1 MVVHWGA
8 GRAAL
13 CPTGYADDTQVMTR
27 TSQDRQDVC
36 DRTAE
41 WLRITGQD
49 VRPDKSGAWALGA
62 TAADAPARLR
72 GLEIPNKDEFCQLG
86 VGIRVEARRGTGPLL
101 QTRMD
106 RAKAILRRVGCIPVL
121 RQRATALGTLALA
134 KALWGSEL
142 AEVREADM
150 PALDSLAAIALW
162 GPTRVSRNREVLW
175 SVLTPG
181 HRVAPSWRA
190 RYQRLLWL
198 AQASATTGTVQVL
211 VQAMLEEHPR
221 PPLTGPVGRALQD
234 TRRLGWVALEGW
246 WKWRLP
252 GQAAPLHLALDDW
265 GEVCHRVRESQRF
278 SALHA
283 LERRRPRTYGGL
295 GGAVQRDAV
304 RHALTVAGNE
314 LELVLLRSQL
324 AGATWTA
331 ARAHEHRIRTDPRC
345 PHCGAPTET
354 DEHMLWSCPSWEPAR
369 AAWRPLVEA
378 AARPL
383 PTLAVPSAWPACL
396 RSAGLLPLALVPD
409 SDALQ
414 LAKDLLYRLY
424 GMFLAVLAARKT
436 ALDAAQQRGDQRS
449 TVFGPARGRAPDARA
464 AYPWHQLG
472 AGPLPR
478 PPARPPLD
486 APAGL
491 PPQWPWEA
499 TFLHALLRW
508 AGALLWLPGQ
518 GQVTYAE
525 LALDFEEHAGRALP
539 AAPGH
544 RLAGRVLPLR
554 ERAHVL
560 KLALD
565 KTQQFL
571 RAGELLG
578 DQLRPLC
585 NALVPFGGYKCMGR
599 TERSVFACR
608 PAMQEHMRRLEV
620 HCRALWAR
628 RLARPG
634 RGRQEA
640 FLSNYLPRPLGGQAS
655 LRPFQ
660 RVRPQRPHCPPAQP
674 PPPARPAGAPR
685 ALGRGLGTVR
695 VLCPAHGAATCA
707 ACAAT
712 GQGIKYCCSL
722 GHEGHRLAPAAQRA
736 GARALR
742 AWLQAPQ
749 QVPRPAPPPGT
760 VLGSRGRESPRGS
773 SEDEPPQ
780 ARRRVL
786 PPAVLGRRRRP
797 PRVGSSS
804 DDDEPPRRRPPLRAG
819 PSLSHS
825 SRDSS
830 PHHPRG
836 YGGGGAGDGG
846 VGQPQPQSQPRASS
860 LSGSGLISPGGRW
873 LRAPPLAASS
883 ATTSLPSPSPTMG
896 TSRGGGGGQGRGRA
910 SLTEVF
916 GSISAALIDAA
927 RADGSQGDPPPP
939 RERQGA
945 AGWLRDRQGRGAS
958 PPPSDQGQ
966 QGAAGQG
973 LGQQGAAAL
982 SVVQARGQ
990 PGAAVLDQGCQG
1002 AAGWPRDGQGR
1013 GASPPLSG
1021 QGQQGA
1027 AGRGLGQQA
1036 AAPLSVVQAQGQPE
1050 AAALGQ
1056 GCQGQGQG
1064 QGQGGSAP
1072 PPARRSPPPSLRG
1085 RAGRAQERGS
1095 ATRGG
1100 RAARGADRQ
1109 GRPAQRRDAAARLPP
1124 RGGGLL
1130 SLGFTRQVQSSGGG
1144 SAQPPT
1150 AAPASAGADG
1160 GAHSPRSGQG
1170 RSSEDPT

>member
-1 MVVHWGA
+1 M
-8 GRAAL
+8 
-13 CPTGYADDTQVMTR
+13 
-27 TSQDRQDVC
+27 
-36 DRTAE
+36 
-41 WLRITGQD
+41 
-49 VRPDKSGAWALGA
+49 
-62 TAADAPARLR
+62 
-72 GLEIPNKDEFCQLG
+72 
-86 VGIRVEARRGTGPLL
+86 
-101 QTRMD
+101 
-106 RAKAILRRVGCIPVL
+106 
-121 RQRATALGTLALA
+121 
-134 KALWGSEL
+134 
-142 AEVREADM
+142 
-150 PALDSLAAIALW
+150 
-162 GPTRVSRNREVLW
+162 
-175 SVLTPG
+175 
-181 HRVAPSWRA
+181 
-190 RYQRLLWL
+190 
-198 AQASATTGTVQVL
+198 
-211 VQAMLEEHPR
+211 
-221 PPLTGPVGRALQD
+221 
-234 TRRLGWVALEGW
+234 
-246 WKWRLP
+246 
-252 GQAAPLHLALDDW
+252 
-265 GEVCHRVRESQRF
+265 
-278 SALHA
+278 
-283 LERRRPRTYGGL
+283 
-295 GGAVQRDAV
+295 
-304 RHALTVAGNE
+304 
-314 LELVLLRSQL
+314 
-324 AGATWTA
+324 
-331 ARAHEHRIRTDPRC
+331 
-345 PHCGAPTET
+345 
-354 DEHMLWSCPSWEPAR
+354 
-369 AAWRPLVEA
+369 EA

-571 RAGELLG
+571 RVGELLG
-578 DQLRPLC
+578 GQLRPLC

-599 TERSVFACR
+599 TERPVFACR

-797 PRVGSSS
+797 PRIGSSS

-825 SRDSS
+825 SRDFS

-873 LRAPPLAASS
+873 LRAPPLAATS

-910 SLTEVF
+910 SLADVF
-916 GSISAALIDAA
+916 GSISAALLDAA

-945 AGWLRDRQGRGAS
+945 AGWLRDGQGRGAS

-973 LGQQGAAAL
+973 LGQQGAAAP

-1002 AAGWPRDGQGR
+1002 AAGWPRDGQCR
-1013 GASPPLSG
+1013 GASPPLSD

-1109 GRPAQRRDAAARLPP
+1109 GRPAQRRNAAARLPP

>member
-1 MVVHWGA
+1 MSVTAPPSGCGSLDKTSAPTSLGRGPWGP
-8 GRAAL
+8 L
-13 CPTGYADDTQVMTR
+13 
-27 TSQDRQDVC
+27 
-36 DRTAE
+36 
-41 WLRITGQD
+41 
-49 VRPDKSGAWALGA
+49 
-62 TAADAPARLR
+62 ADAPARLR
-72 GLEIPNKDEFCQLG
+72 GLEIPNKDEFRQLG

-106 RAKAILRRVGCIPVL
+106 RAKAILRRIGCIPVL

-134 KALWGSEL
+134 KDLWGSEL
-142 AEVREADM
+142 AEVGEADM
-150 PALDSLAAIALW
+150 RALDSLAAIALW

-190 RYQRLLWL
+190 QYQRLLWL

-211 VQAMLEEHPR
+211 VQAVLEERPK

-278 SALHA
+278 SALQA

-304 RHALTVAGNE
+304 RHALTVACNE

-331 ARAHEHRIRTDPRC
+331 ARAHEHHIRTDPRC
-345 PHCGAPTET
+345 PHCGAPAET
-354 DEHMLWSCPSWEPAR
+354 DEHMLWACPSWEPAR

-409 SDALQ
+409 NGALQ

-436 ALDAAQQRGDQRS
+436 ALDAAQQRGDHRS
-449 TVFGPARGRAPDARA
+449 TVFGPARGQVPDARA

-486 APAGL
+486 APEGL
-491 PPQWPWEA
+491 PPHWPWEA

-518 GQVTYAE
+518 GQVTYVE

-544 RLAGRVLPLR
+544 KLAGRVLPLR

-565 KTQQFL
+565 RTQQFR

-578 DQLRPLC
+578 GQLRPLC
-585 NALVPFGGYKCMGR
+585 NALVPLGGYRCMGR
-599 TERSVFACR
+599 TERPVFACR
-608 PAMQEHMRRLEV
+608 QAMQEHMRRLEM

-640 FLSNYLPRPLGGQAS
+640 FLNDYLPRPLGGRAP

-660 RVRPQRPHCPPAQP
+660 RARPQRPRCPPAQP

-695 VLCPAHGAATCA
+695 VLCLAHGVATCA

-712 GQGIKYCCSL
+712 GQGIRYCCSL

-736 GARALR
+736 GARTLR

-749 QVPRPAPPPGT
+749 QVHPPAPPPQTWCWAPEG
-760 VLGSRGRESPRGS
+760 GSRRGAHQRMS
-773 SEDEPPQ
+773 
-780 ARRRVL
+780 
-786 PPAVLGRRRRP
+786 RRRRGGACCRRQCWGGGSGRHASAP
-797 PRVGSSS
+797 PPTTSH
-804 DDDEPPRRRPPLRAG
+804 RAG
-819 PSLSHS
+819 GPLLGLGHLSPTLPGTPTPTTHGGM
-825 SRDSS
+825 R
-830 PHHPRG
+830 
-836 YGGGGAGDGG
+836 GGGAGGGG
-846 VGQPQPQSQPRASS
+846 VGQPQPQSQPRATS

-873 LRAPPLAASS
+873 LRAPPLAVSS
-883 ATTSLPSPSPTMG
+883 ATTSLP
-896 TSRGGGGGQGRGRA
+896 
-910 SLTEVF
+910 
-916 GSISAALIDAA
+916 
-927 RADGSQGDPPPP
+927 PPPSNCGRVP
-939 RERQGA
+939 RG
-945 AGWLRDRQGRGAS
+945 GRGA
-958 PPPSDQGQ
+958 GT
-966 QGAAGQG
+966 GA
-973 LGQQGAAAL
+973 
-982 SVVQARGQ
+982 RK
-990 PGAAVLDQGCQG
+990 PC
-1002 AAGWPRDGQGR
+1002 GR
-1013 GASPPLSG
+1013 FWLH
-1021 QGQQGA
+1021 
-1027 AGRGLGQQA
+1027 L
-1036 AAPLSVVQAQGQPE
+1036 
-1050 AAALGQ
+1050 
-1056 GCQGQGQG
+1056 
-1064 QGQGGSAP
+1064 
-1072 PPARRSPPPSLRG
+1072 G
-1085 RAGRAQERGS
+1085 RA
-1095 ATRGG
+1095 
-1100 RAARGADRQ
+1100 
-1109 GRPAQRRDAAARLPP
+1109 
-1124 RGGGLL
+1124 
-1130 SLGFTRQVQSSGGG
+1130 
-1144 SAQPPT
+1144 
-1150 AAPASAGADG
+1150 
-1160 GAHSPRSGQG
+1160 H
-1170 RSSEDPT
+1170 

>member
-1 MVVHWGA
+1 M
-8 GRAAL
+8 R
-13 CPTGYADDTQVMTR
+13 
-27 TSQDRQDVC
+27 
-36 DRTAE
+36 
-41 WLRITGQD
+41 
-49 VRPDKSGAWALGA
+49 
-62 TAADAPARLR
+62 
-72 GLEIPNKDEFCQLG
+72 
-86 VGIRVEARRGTGPLL
+86 
-101 QTRMD
+101 
-106 RAKAILRRVGCIPVL
+106 
-121 RQRATALGTLALA
+121 
-134 KALWGSEL
+134 
-142 AEVREADM
+142 
-150 PALDSLAAIALW
+150 ALDSLAAIALW

-175 SVLTPG
+175 SVLTLG

-190 RYQRLLWL
+190 QYQRLLWL

-211 VQAMLEEHPR
+211 VQAVLEERPK

-246 WKWRLP
+246 WKWWLP

-265 GEVCHRVRESQRF
+265 GEVCHRVRENQRF
-278 SALHA
+278 SALQA
-283 LERRRPRTYGGL
+283 LERRRPRTYRGPRGCRAARR
-295 GGAVQRDAV
+295 GASCTHRSVQRTRASVAALAASRGHVDCGASP
-304 RHALTVAGNE
+304 RAPLTVACNE

-331 ARAHEHRIRTDPRC
+331 ARAHGHHIRTDPRC

-354 DEHMLWSCPSWEPAR
+354 DEHMLWACPSWEPAWV
-369 AAWRPLVEA
+369 AWRPLVEA

-409 SDALQ
+409 NDALQ

-436 ALDAAQQRGDQRS
+436 ALGAAQQGGDHRS
-449 TVFGPARGRAPDARA
+449 TVFGPARGRAPDART

-472 AGPLPR
+472 AGPLPM
-478 PPARPPLD
+478 PPARTPLD
-486 APAGL
+486 APEGL
-491 PPQWPWEA
+491 PPHWPWEA

-518 GQVTYAE
+518 GQVTYVE

-544 RLAGRVLPLR
+544 KLAGRVLPLR

-578 DQLRPLC
+578 GQLRPLC
-585 NALVPFGGYKCMGR
+585 NALVPLGGYRCMGR
-599 TERSVFACR
+599 TERPVFACR
-608 PAMQEHMRRLEV
+608 QAMQEHMCRLEV

-640 FLSNYLPRPLGGQAS
+640 FLNDYLPRPLGGQAP

-660 RVRPQRPHCPPAQP
+660 RVRPQRPRCPPAQP

-736 GARALR
+736 GARPLR

-749 QVPRPAPPPGT
+749 HVRQPAPSPGT

-780 ARRRVL
+780 ARQRVL
-786 PPAVLGRRRRP
+786 PPAVQGRRHRP
-797 PRVGSSS
+797 PPVGSSS
-804 DDDEPPRRRPPLRAG
+804 SDDELPRRRPPPRAG
-819 PSLSHS
+819 SSLSHS

-830 PHHPRG
+830 PHHPQG
-836 YGGGGAGDGG
+836 YGGGGGPRGG
-846 VGQPQPQSQPRASS
+846 GSATVPATGEQPQ
-860 LSGSGLISPGGRW
+860 W
-873 LRAPPLAASS
+873 LWPHFSWGAVVAGTPAGCVVGHDFTAPP
-883 ATTSLPSPSPTMG
+883 PPPTMG

-910 SLTEVF
+910 SLAEVF

-927 RADGSQGDPPPP
+927 RADGTQGDPSPPRDASSRGLQGGFGMGRIEVPPRPSATRGSRMLHGRVWGSRVLLDNLWCRHRGSQRLLLWVRGVRDRARVRDKVVPPPPPGTAQPPPP
-939 RERQGA
+939 R
-945 AGWLRDRQGRGAS
+945 
-958 PPPSDQGQ
+958 
-966 QGAAGQG
+966 
-973 LGQQGAAAL
+973 
-982 SVVQARGQ
+982 
-990 PGAAVLDQGCQG
+990 
-1002 AAGWPRDGQGR
+1002 
-1013 GASPPLSG
+1013 
-1021 QGQQGA
+1021 
-1027 AGRGLGQQA
+1027 
-1036 AAPLSVVQAQGQPE
+1036 
-1050 AAALGQ
+1050 
-1056 GCQGQGQG
+1056 
-1064 QGQGGSAP
+1064 
-1072 PPARRSPPPSLRG
+1072 SLCG
-1085 RAGRAQERGS
+1085 RAGQAQERGN

-1100 RAARGADRQ
+1100 RAVRGADR
-1109 GRPAQRRDAAARLPP
+1109 
-1124 RGGGLL
+1124 
-1130 SLGFTRQVQSSGGG
+1130 
-1144 SAQPPT
+1144 
-1150 AAPASAGADG
+1150 
-1160 GAHSPRSGQG
+1160 
-1170 RSSEDPT
+1170 

>member
-1 MVVHWGA
+1 M
-8 GRAAL
+8 L
-13 CPTGYADDTQVMTR
+13 SLEKSCPGHFWYTH
-27 TSQDRQDVC
+27 
-36 DRTAE
+36 
-41 WLRITGQD
+41 I
-49 VRPDKSGAWALGA
+49 P
-62 TAADAPARLR
+62 AP
-72 GLEIPNKDEFCQLG
+72 PS
-86 VGIRVEARRGTGPLL
+86 PLL
-101 QTRMD
+101 
-106 RAKAILRRVGCIPVL
+106 I
-121 RQRATALGTLALA
+121 
-134 KALWGSEL
+134 
-142 AEVREADM
+142 
-150 PALDSLAAIALW
+150 
-162 GPTRVSRNREVLW
+162 
-175 SVLTPG
+175 
-181 HRVAPSWRA
+181 
-190 RYQRLLWL
+190 
-198 AQASATTGTVQVL
+198 
-211 VQAMLEEHPR
+211 
-221 PPLTGPVGRALQD
+221 
-234 TRRLGWVALEGW
+234 
-246 WKWRLP
+246 
-252 GQAAPLHLALDDW
+252 
-265 GEVCHRVRESQRF
+265 
-278 SALHA
+278 
-283 LERRRPRTYGGL
+283 
-295 GGAVQRDAV
+295 
-304 RHALTVAGNE
+304 
-314 LELVLLRSQL
+314 
-324 AGATWTA
+324 
-331 ARAHEHRIRTDPRC
+331 
-345 PHCGAPTET
+345 
-354 DEHMLWSCPSWEPAR
+354 SCPSWEPAR

-578 DQLRPLC
+578 GQLRPLC

-599 TERSVFACR
+599 TERPVFACR

-786 PPAVLGRRRRP
+786 PPAVL
-797 PRVGSSS
+797 
-804 DDDEPPRRRPPLRAG
+804 
-819 PSLSHS
+819 
-825 SRDSS
+825 
-830 PHHPRG
+830 
-836 YGGGGAGDGG
+836 
-846 VGQPQPQSQPRASS
+846 ASS

-873 LRAPPLAASS
+873 LRAPPRAASS

-896 TSRGGGGGQGRGRA
+896 TSRGGGRGQGRGRA
-910 SLTEVF
+910 SLADVF
-916 GSISAALIDAA
+916 GSISAALLDAA

-945 AGWLRDRQGRGAS
+945 AGWLRDGQGRGAS

-973 LGQQGAAAL
+973 GAAL

-1013 GASPPLSG
+1013 GASPPLSD

-1056 GCQGQGQG
+1056 GCQGRGQG

-1072 PPARRSPPPSLRG
+1072 PPGAAQPPPLPPWAG
-1085 RAGRAQERGS
+1085 RAGAGARQCDTGGQGS
-1095 ATRGG
+1095 AWGG
-1100 RAARGADRQ
+1100 PSGAPRATQECGS
-1109 GRPAQRRDAAARLPP
+1109 PSAAP
-1124 RGGGLL
+1124 RGGALEPGLH
-1130 SLGFTRQVQSSGGG
+1130 SAGAVIGRGERPTPHSRTCICGRGWG
-1144 SAQPPT
+1144 SAQP
-1150 AAPASAGADG
+1150 AIWAGSLLG
-1160 GAHSPRSGQG
+1160 GSHIGWRPRSFRRAAIRWGG
-1170 RSSEDPT
+1170 RGG

>member
-1 MVVHWGA
+1 M
-8 GRAAL
+8 
-13 CPTGYADDTQVMTR
+13 
-27 TSQDRQDVC
+27 
-36 DRTAE
+36 
-41 WLRITGQD
+41 
-49 VRPDKSGAWALGA
+49 
-62 TAADAPARLR
+62 
-72 GLEIPNKDEFCQLG
+72 
-86 VGIRVEARRGTGPLL
+86 
-101 QTRMD
+101 
-106 RAKAILRRVGCIPVL
+106 
-121 RQRATALGTLALA
+121 
-134 KALWGSEL
+134 
-142 AEVREADM
+142 
-150 PALDSLAAIALW
+150 
-162 GPTRVSRNREVLW
+162 
-175 SVLTPG
+175 
-181 HRVAPSWRA
+181 
-190 RYQRLLWL
+190 
-198 AQASATTGTVQVL
+198 
-211 VQAMLEEHPR
+211 
-221 PPLTGPVGRALQD
+221 
-234 TRRLGWVALEGW
+234 
-246 WKWRLP
+246 
-252 GQAAPLHLALDDW
+252 
-265 GEVCHRVRESQRF
+265 CHRVRESQRF
-278 SALHA
+278 SALQA

-295 GGAVQRDAV
+295 RGAVQRDAV
-304 RHALTVAGNE
+304 RHALTVACNE

-331 ARAHEHRIRTDPRC
+331 ARAHEHHIRTDPRC
-345 PHCGAPTET
+345 PHCGAPAET
-354 DEHMLWSCPSWEPAR
+354 DEHMLWACPSWEPAR

-383 PTLAVPSAWPACL
+383 PTLAVPSAWLACL
-396 RSAGLLPLALVPD
+396 RSTGLLPLALVPD
-409 SDALQ
+409 NDALQ
-414 LAKDLLYRLY
+414 LAKDPLYRLY
-424 GMFLAVLAARKT
+424 GMFLAVLVARKT
-436 ALDAAQQRGDQRS
+436 ALDAAQQRGDHRS

-486 APAGL
+486 APEGL
-491 PPQWPWEA
+491 PPHWPWEA
-499 TFLHALLRW
+499 TFLHALLRL
-508 AGALLWLPGQ
+508 ARALLWLPGK
-518 GQVTYAE
+518 GQVTYVE

-544 RLAGRVLPLR
+544 KLAGRVLPLR

-565 KTQQFL
+565 RTQQFL

-578 DQLRPLC
+578 GQLRPLC
-585 NALVPFGGYKCMGR
+585 NALVPLGGYRCMGR
-599 TERSVFACR
+599 TERPVFACR
-608 PAMQEHMRRLEV
+608 QAMQEHMRRLEV

-640 FLSNYLPRPLGGQAS
+640 FLNDYLPRPLGGRAP

-660 RVRPQRPHCPPAQP
+660 RARPQRPRCPPAQP

-685 ALGRGLGTVR
+685 ALGRGLGTVC

-712 GQGIKYCCSL
+712 GQGIKYCRSL

-749 QVPRPAPPPGT
+749 QVHPPAPPPGT

-780 ARRRVL
+780 AQRRVL
-786 PPAVLGRRRRP
+786 PPAVLGRRQRP
-797 PRVGSSS
+797 PRVGPSS
-804 DDDEPPRRRPPLRAG
+804 DDEPPRRRPPPRAG
-819 PSLSHS
+819 SSLSHS
-825 SRDSS
+825 SRDSN
-830 PHHPRG
+830 PHRPRG
-836 YGGGGAGDGG
+836 YAGGGGAGGGG
-846 VGQPQPQSQPRASS
+846 VGQPQPQSQPRATS

-883 ATTSLPSPSPTMG
+883 ATTSLPPPPPTVG
-896 TSRGGGGGQGRGRA
+896 ASRGGGGGQGQGRA
-910 SLTEVF
+910 SLADVF

-927 RADGSQGDPPPP
+927 RADGAQGGPPPP
-939 RERQGA
+939 RDREQQGA
-945 AGWLRDRQGRGAS
+945 AWWLRDGQGQGAS
-958 PPPSDQGQ
+958 PPLSDQRQQDAAGQGLGQ

-973 LGQQGAAAL
+973 LGQQ
-982 SVVQARGQ
+982 
-990 PGAAVLDQGCQG
+990 D
-1002 AAGWPRDGQGR
+1002 AAGQGLGQQDAAGQG
-1013 GASPPLSG
+1013 LG
-1021 QGQQGA
+1021 QQNATGQGVGQQDAAGQGLGQQGA
-1027 AGRGLGQQA
+1027 AGQ
-1036 AAPLSVVQAQGQPE
+1036 SVVQAQGQPE

-1056 GCQGQGQG
+1056 GCQGQSQG
-1064 QGQGGSAP
+1064 RGQGGPAP

-1085 RAGRAQERGS
+1085 GAAQAQERGS

-1100 RAARGADRQ
+1100 RAACGADRQ
-1109 GRPAQRRDAAARLPP
+1109 GCPSQRRGAAARLPP

-1144 SAQPPT
+1144 GAQPPT
-1150 AAPASAGADG
+1150 AAPAPAGADG